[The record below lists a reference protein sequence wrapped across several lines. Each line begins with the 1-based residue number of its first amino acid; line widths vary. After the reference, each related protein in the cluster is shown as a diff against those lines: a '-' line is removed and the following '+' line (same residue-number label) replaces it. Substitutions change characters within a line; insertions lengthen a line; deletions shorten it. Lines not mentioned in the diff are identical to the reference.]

1 VIRPYWREK
10 VDPRLQAKWFKL
22 QSHRVFPSGRLALRY
37 APFSPR
43 AKSDLSIWI
52 DGSIRIKSP
61 RFVRDMRAK
70 LGERDW
76 AMFVHPDR
84 DCIYDEAH
92 ACSGL
97 TKCNGLPLFA
107 QVEAYRGTVAPNSG
121 LFASGIIVR
130 REPQSEELSRAND
143 LWWNEIVTWTI
154 RDQLSLPYVLR
165 KLAMRNPAP
174 IHEALRSNEWFY
186 IVPHNRST

>member
-92 ACSGL
+92 ACSGW
-97 TKCNGLPLFA
+97 GA
-107 QVEAYRGTVAPNSG
+107 AR
-121 LFASGIIVR
+121 II
-130 REPQSEELSRAND
+130 ETPG
-143 LWWNEIVTWTI
+143 
-154 RDQLSLPYVLR
+154 
-165 KLAMRNPAP
+165 
-174 IHEALRSNEWFY
+174 
-186 IVPHNRST
+186 